1 MEQTKRCAWCGV
13 RFAVEQKPGRPP
25 KYCRPSHRQ
34 RHYEARREARLR
46 GIGPDEVVFSRT
58 HLDAWNDQRYVL
70 ETLLEDLD
78 ADLEAAG
85 SADELRSSLKTLSE
99 GVRTALDAFP
109 DPVMGG

>member
-1 MEQTKRCAWCGV
+1 MA
-13 RFAVEQKPGRPP
+13 QKPGRPP

-34 RHYEARREARLR
+34 RHYEARREAGLR

-70 ETLLEDLD
+70 ETLLEDVAGDLD
-78 ADLEAAG
+78 ATE
-85 SADELRSSLKTLSE
+85 SVEELKASLTLLSE
-99 GVRTALDAFP
+99 GIRAALDAFP

>member
-13 RFAVEQKPGRPP
+13 RFAVVQKPGRPP

-46 GIGPDEVVFSRT
+46 GIGPDEVVFSRA
-58 HLDAWNDQRYVL
+58 HLDAWNYQRYVL
-70 ETLLEDLD
+70 ETLLEDVA
-78 ADLEAAG
+78 ADLEDG
-85 SADELRSSLKTLSE
+85 ESVEELRSSLRILSE
-99 GVRTALDAFP
+99 GIRSALDAFP